1 MGQFFRFV
9 NKATK
14 GISTI
19 PIGNNQGSSH
29 SVNLHLP
36 TKPDKTV
43 LNTFKQV
50 ANGNQWELKDMI
62 AVGDYGNLVW
72 IENDIVNYGYIADEQ
87 YQDYKDLYTSIWEN

>member
-19 PIGNNQGSSH
+19 PIGNSQRASY
-29 SVNLHLP
+29 SVNLHINKDP
-36 TKPDKTV
+36 RV
-43 LNTFKQV
+43 NHIFKQV
-50 ANGNQWELKDMI
+50 ALSNQWELKDMI

-72 IENDIVNYGYIADEQ
+72 IENDTVNYDYIADELLT
-87 YQDYKDLYTSIWEN
+87 DYKDLYTSIWEN